1 MGVGKRYTIT
11 LPWDLVDGVEEV
23 AERDGLSSSAF
34 LRKAISSY
42 VHEREMDYLNK
53 YGSEEAKRLG
63 IKVSDIPRLVREVR
77 EEMAAE
83 EAERAKSTAT
93 NA

>member
-1 MGVGKRYTIT
+1 MGAGKKYTVT

-63 IKVSDIPRLVREVR
+63 IKKSDIPRLVREVR
-77 EEMAAE
+77 AEMAAE
-83 EAERAKSTAT
+83 EAERAKSSTT
-93 NA
+93 NP